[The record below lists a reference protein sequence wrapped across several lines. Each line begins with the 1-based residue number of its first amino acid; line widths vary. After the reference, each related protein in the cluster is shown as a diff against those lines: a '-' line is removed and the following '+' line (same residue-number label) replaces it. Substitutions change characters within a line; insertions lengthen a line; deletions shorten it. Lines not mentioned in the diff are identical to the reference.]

1 MSTEQAQVMDQV
13 ADQVTDQ
20 AAAQQPAG
28 EQVVSID
35 PRKLQRY
42 MERLRGDQSLMMG
55 IAGGFL
61 GAAIGA
67 GLWAVVTVLTK
78 YQIGYSALG
87 VGFLAGFGVKL
98 LGKGVDA
105 KFQYA
110 GAAMALA
117 GCLVGNLM
125 VVIIFG
131 SMETGI
137 SVTTILSRLT
147 PAVVVDLYKA
157 TFNVMDILFYGLAIS
172 IGYKYSLKTI
182 PQKDVEKL
190 I

>member
-1 MSTEQAQVMDQV
+1 MSTEQAQTIDHV
-13 ADQVTDQ
+13 ADQVAAPAAEEQ
-20 AAAQQPAG
+20 A
-28 EQVVSID
+28 VSID
-35 PRKLQRY
+35 PQKLQRY

-55 IAGGFL
+55 ITGGFL

-67 GLWAVVTVLTK
+67 VLWAVVTVLTK
-78 YQIGYSALG
+78 YQIGYMALG
-87 VGFLAGFGVKL
+87 VGFLAGFGVRL

-110 GAAMALA
+110 GAALALA
-117 GCLVGNLM
+117 GCLAGNLM

-147 PAVVVDLYKA
+147 PAIVVDLYKA

-182 PQKDVEKL
+182 PQKDVDKL

>member
-1 MSTEQAQVMDQV
+1 MSTEQAQVMDQAV
-13 ADQVTDQ
+13 DQ
-20 AAAQQPAG
+20 AAAQPAAG

-35 PRKLQRY
+35 PQKLHRY

-55 IAGGFL
+55 ITGGFL

-67 GLWAVVTVLTK
+67 VLWAVVTVLTK
-78 YQIGYSALG
+78 YQIGYMALG
-87 VGFLAGFGVKL
+87 VGFLAGLGVKF

-110 GAAMALA
+110 GAALALV
-117 GCLVGNLM
+117 GCLAGNLM

-137 SVTTILSRLT
+137 SITTILSRLT
-147 PAVVVDLYKA
+147 PAVIVDLYKV
-157 TFNVMDILFYGLAIS
+157 TFNFMDILFYGLAIS
-172 IGYKYSLKTI
+172 IGYKYSLKSI
-182 PQKDVEKL
+182 PQEDLDKL
-190 I
+190 V

>member
-1 MSTEQAQVMDQV
+1 MSTEQAQVMDQTV
-13 ADQVTDQ
+13 DQ
-20 AAAQQPAG
+20 AASQPAG
-28 EQVVSID
+28 EQVLSID
-35 PRKLQRY
+35 PQKLHRY

-55 IAGGFL
+55 ITGGFL

-67 GLWAVVTVLTK
+67 VLWAVITVLTK
-78 YQIGYSALG
+78 YQIGYMALG
-87 VGFLAGFGVKL
+87 VGFLAGLGVKL

-117 GCLVGNLM
+117 GCLAGNLM
-125 VVIIFG
+125 AVIISG
-131 SMETGI
+131 SLETGI
-137 SVTTILSRLT
+137 SITTILSRLT
-147 PAVVVDLYKA
+147 PAVIVDLYKV
-157 TFNVMDILFYGLAIS
+157 TFNVMDVLFYGLAIS

-190 I
+190 V